1 VIEIEAKVYSPIAT
15 ALKEE
20 YSGIFVTSEPTPI
33 PEKPLVVGI
42 VQMDNYMSINRLDNS
57 GRERFSTLMFQVDVY
72 SNKQTGKKS
81 QCKEVI
87 DFVDKMMF
95 DLNFTRLSLTP
106 IPSPETGYYRYTARY
121 RAETDGETFYRL

>member
-1 VIEIEAKVYSPIAT
+1 MIDIESKVYSPIAT
-15 ALKEE
+15 ALKAA
-20 YSGIFVTSEPTPI
+20 YSNIFVTSEPTPI

-42 VQMDNYMSINRLDNS
+42 VQMDNYMSINRMDNS

-81 QCKEVI
+81 QCKEVMNV
-87 DFVDKMMF
+87 VDKMMF
-95 DLNFTRLSLTP
+95 DMNFTRLSLTP

-121 RAETDGETFYRL
+121 RAETDGETLYRL

>member
-1 VIEIEAKVYSPIAT
+1 MIDIESKVYSPIAT
-15 ALKEE
+15 ALKAA
-20 YSGIFVTSEPTPI
+20 YSNIFVTSEPTPI

-57 GRERFSTLMFQVDVY
+57 GRERYSTLMFQVDVY

-81 QCKEVI
+81 QCKEVMNV
-87 DFVDKMMF
+87 VDKMMF
-95 DLNFTRLSLTP
+95 DMNFTRLSLTP

-121 RAETDGETFYRL
+121 RAETDGETLYRL

>member
-1 VIEIEAKVYSPIAT
+1 MIDIETKVYSPIAIV
-15 ALKEE
+15 LKEA

-42 VQMDNYMSINRLDNS
+42 VQMDNYMSINRMDNS

-81 QCKEVI
+81 QCKEVMNV
-87 DFVDKMMF
+87 VDKMMF
-95 DLNFTRLSLTP
+95 DMNFTRLSMTP

>member
-1 VIEIEAKVYSPIAT
+1 MIDIESKVYSPIAT
-15 ALKEE
+15 ALKAA

-57 GRERFSTLMFQVDVY
+57 GRERYSTLMFQVDVY

-81 QCKEVI
+81 QCKEVMNV
-87 DFVDKMMF
+87 VDNMMF
-95 DLNFTRLSLTP
+95 DMNFTRLSLTP

-121 RAETDGETFYRL
+121 RAETDGETLFRL

>member
-1 VIEIEAKVYSPIAT
+1 MIDIESKVYSPIAT
-15 ALKEE
+15 ALKAA
-20 YSGIFVTSEPTPI
+20 YSNIFVTSEPTPI

-42 VQMDNYMSINRLDNS
+42 VQMDNYMSINRMDNS

-95 DLNFTRLSLTP
+95 DLNFIRLSLTP